1 MLGYKVSSYIAY
13 QKACDFLDV
22 ANTLNQQEDFKLIP
36 TVVNAAFSCEL
47 FLKALLI
54 WKQQSAKPIK
64 IHPLE
69 ELFSLLDQVDQAEI
83 KKASDIFNWS
93 SFMQESSKAFEK
105 WRYVHENDAF
115 LMISIGD
122 LIRFSKALKECYE
135 KKHSLKEVFED
146 D

>member
-1 MLGYKVSSYIAY
+1 MLGYKASSYIAY

-22 ANTLNQQEDFKLIP
+22 ANTLDQQEGFKVIP

-54 WKQQSAKPIK
+54 WKQQSAKPIRK
-64 IHPLE
+64 HSLE
-69 ELFSLLDQVDQAEI
+69 DLFSFLDQVEQAEI
-83 KKASDIFNWS
+83 KEASQIFDWTV
-93 SFMQESSKAFEK
+93 FMQESSKAFEK

-122 LIRFSKALKECYE
+122 LIRFSEALKNCYE

-146 D
+146 E